1 VDAQANPM
9 KLKLISTNV
18 FLNNKK
24 KKIKKVQLIYLFIKN
39 FIGGTIW
46 ERGANRVSQ
55 KFNFFC

>member
-18 FLNNKK
+18 FLNNKN

-39 FIGGTIW
+39 FIGGTVW
-46 ERGANRVSQ
+46 ECGANRVSQ